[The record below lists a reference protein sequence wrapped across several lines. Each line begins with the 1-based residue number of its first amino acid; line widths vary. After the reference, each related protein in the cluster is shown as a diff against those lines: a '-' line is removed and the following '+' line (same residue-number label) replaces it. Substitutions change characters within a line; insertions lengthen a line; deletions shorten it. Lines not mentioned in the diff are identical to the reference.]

1 LVLEQGADFCFFR
14 SPLFI
19 EWPDRMVS
27 DRQHVMCEGIF
38 HIGLPRFM
46 TRFLTIM
53 VGMTAPT
60 NPTTSLID
68 ELECVITSHDGKPS
82 HVKHN
87 RDSRRTRGIARAAIG
102 PGASTCCS
110 PMSACPEA

>member
-53 VGMTAPT
+53 VGMTAST
-60 NPTTSLID
+60 NLTTSLID
-68 ELECVITSHDGKPS
+68 ELESASSHRMMA
-82 HVKHN
+82 N
-87 RDSRRTRGIARAAIG
+87 RR
-102 PGASTCCS
+102 
-110 PMSACPEA
+110 M